1 MAQERSGHER
11 VGPERAEPEPTAQKH
26 EARETAARE
35 TAAQETA
42 ARETAARETA
52 ARETAAQGGLAQG
65 GAYVITGPT
74 SGIGRR
80 TALELAAHG
89 TVVLVGRD
97 PGKLGEVRQ
106 EIEGTGGKA
115 VTVVCDLSDIAA
127 VRRAA
132 AEIAG
137 LGLPLAGLVNNA
149 GLSQLR
155 PTKNAQGWDTVFA
168 TDHVSPFVLTEALM
182 PQLPDGANVVFV
194 CSGVEDP
201 KRRPAV
207 IAGFRGGRYISAEA
221 SARGEWEPGGSSL
234 PGGDA
239 YATSKQCEL
248 AATLALARETPRL
261 RINAVEP
268 GFNPATGLGRDAN
281 VLLRG
286 LAKYVL
292 APLAPFIKYW
302 STPGRAAKVITNVAL
317 NQAGATGVYYDEK
330 GRPMLGS
337 ALVREPEF
345 QDRVVAETRALLA
358 TIPA

>member
-1 MAQERSGHER
+1 MAQERAGR
-11 VGPERAEPEPTAQKH
+11 ERAEPERRGSRRHGTRRARDTAH
-26 EARETAARE
+26 ERRRHERPRRSNESAEAKGPGDGAGPGWVR
-35 TAAQETA
+35 
-42 ARETAARETA
+42 
-52 ARETAAQGGLAQG
+52 G

-80 TALELAAHG
+80 TALELATHG

-97 PGKLGEVRQ
+97 PGQLGEVQRA
-106 EIEGTGGKA
+106 IEGAGGKA
-115 VTVVCDLSDIAA
+115 VTVRVRPVGYRRRPACGGGD
-127 VRRAA
+127 RRARVA
-132 AEIAG
+132 AGGAG
-137 LGLPLAGLVNNA
+137 QQRGP
-149 GLSQLR
+149 SQMR
-155 PTKNAQGWDTVFA
+155 ATKNAQGWDTVFA
-168 TDHVSPFVLTEALM
+168 TDHVSPFALTEALM

-201 KRRPAV
+201 NAAAV

-221 SARGEWEPGGSSL
+221 SARGEWEPGGSAL

-248 AATLALARETPRL
+248 AAALAFARETPRL
-261 RINAVEP
+261 RFNAVEP

-286 LAKYVL
+286 LARYVL

-302 STPGRAAKVITNVAL
+302 STPGRAAKVITSVAL
-317 NQAGATGVYYDEK
+317 NQAGTTGVYYDEK

-337 ALVREPEF
+337 VLVRDPEF
-345 QDRVVAETRALLA
+345 QDRVMAETRALLA
-358 TIPA
+358 TVPA